1 MCLFENRKSHSF
13 FIPKYNGYKTTTLE
27 EAKMISVKL
36 NEK

>member
-1 MCLFENRKSHSF
+1 MCLFKYKKSHSF
-13 FIPKYNGYKTTTLE
+13 FMPKYKGYKTTTLE